1 MQTSTDFLDHLI
13 NLIFA
18 WAPLLCVVAYIA
30 TLLYARRVWILRR
43 NTAHLLAYLDTL
55 DAHLKTEQKQS
66 INQNPSA
73 VATIEEITNLLSK
86 AREHV
91 LLDANDAFWRNLL
104 SLDGVTHQ
112 LAAWRRAHDAD
123 HLITDLWSDEH
134 VAAHALIAKEELKGL
149 GNQTTNTLAEKI
161 AYVIDANTITQLR
174 SLLKEARS
182 LIFSARDTYYEE
194 LSDWQHKALWLVII
208 TGAIVV
214 LLATAQSNVLFLLL
228 GAIGGLLARLAKAMK
243 TKDVGFDY
251 GVSWSILF
259 LAPLVGALMGWAGVL
274 ISDFILALDILKLPE
289 KLLTKLT
296 SQNGDMLV
304 LTSNTKNVMAILFG
318 FSATLFEGVMSG
330 AISALAKKPMGG
342 GK

>member
-1 MQTSTDFLDHLI
+1 
-13 NLIFA
+13 
-18 WAPLLCVVAYIA
+18 
-30 TLLYARRVWILRR
+30 RRVWILRR

-55 DAHLKTEQKQS
+55 DAHLITEQEQS
-66 INQNPSA
+66 TNPSPSA
-73 VATIEEITNLLSK
+73 VATIEEISKLLSK

-91 LLDANDAFWRNLL
+91 LSDAHDAFWQNLL

-123 HLITDLWSDEH
+123 RLITDLWSDDH
-134 VAAHALIAKEELKGL
+134 VAAHALVAKEELKSL
-149 GNQTTNTLAEKI
+149 GNQTASTLAEKI
-161 AYVIDANTITQLR
+161 AYVIETNTVTQLR
-174 SLLKEARS
+174 FLLKEARC

-214 LLATAQSNVLFLLL
+214 LLATSQSNVLFLLL
-228 GAIGGLLARLAKAMK
+228 GAVGGLLARLAKAIK
-243 TKDVGFDY
+243 AKDVGFDY

-274 ISDFILALDILKLPE
+274 LSDFILALDILKLPE
-289 KLLTKLT
+289 KLLIKMTTEKD
-296 SQNGDMLV
+296 DMLA
-304 LTSNTKNVMAILFG
+304 LTTNTKNVMAILFG

-330 AISALAKKPMGG
+330 AISALTKKPSGS